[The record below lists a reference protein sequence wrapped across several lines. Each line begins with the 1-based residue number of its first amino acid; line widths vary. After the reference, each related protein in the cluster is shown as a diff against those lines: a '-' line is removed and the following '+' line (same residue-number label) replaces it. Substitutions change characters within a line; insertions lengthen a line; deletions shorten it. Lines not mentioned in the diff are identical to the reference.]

1 MKKTLLALV
10 FMISLGTA
18 VAQEGESAKK
28 LPSVTI
34 KTLDGKDF
42 NTADIQNDGK
52 PIIVSFWA
60 TWCRPCLKEMT
71 AFADNYEEWQAET
84 GVKIYAISTDDA
96 RTKANVLPMV
106 NGRGWEFEFFI
117 DTNGD
122 FKRAMSVSQVPH
134 TFIINGKGEI
144 VQQHTSFADGYE
156 QELFEFIKTLV
167 NE

>member
-1 MKKTLLALV
+1 MKKTLLALA

-18 VAQEGESAKK
+18 VAQDGESAKK

-60 TWCRPCLKEMT
+60 TWCRPCLKELT
-71 AFADNYEEWQAET
+71 AFSDNYEEWQAET

-106 NGRGWEFEFFI
+106 NGRGWEFDFFI

-134 TFIINGKGEI
+134 TFILNGKG
-144 VQQHTSFADGYE
+144 
-156 QELFEFIKTLV
+156 
-167 NE
+167 